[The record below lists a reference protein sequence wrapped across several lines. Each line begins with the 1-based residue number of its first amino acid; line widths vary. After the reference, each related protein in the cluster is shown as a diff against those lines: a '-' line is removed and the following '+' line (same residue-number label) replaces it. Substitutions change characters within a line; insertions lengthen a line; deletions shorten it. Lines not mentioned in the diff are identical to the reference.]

1 MLHDKLQW
9 ACYMYFRIK
18 CIQIEVK
25 INRINSDYGNN
36 ISTISTISA
45 SLPSSQH
52 IFSRFDRHRLIQ
64 STF

>member
-36 ISTISTISA
+36 YFNYFNYFSFSPKFST
-45 SLPSSQH
+45 H
-52 IFSRFDRHRLIQ
+52 FF
-64 STF
+64 

>member
-36 ISTISTISA
+36 YFNQIA

-52 IFSRFDRHRLIQ
+52 ISSRFDRHRLIQ